1 MIFHAGEYIG
11 GKTDNNMPIPSG
23 KLKRTGNELFM
34 AVVEWTECAPY
45 HNLHLTVTLNVIP
58 IMNSD
63 TSAGTP
69 AFIAGN
75 ATVTGDVTIA
85 DDVSI
90 WYGAVIRADKDRIT
104 IHHGANIQDNAVVHT
119 TTGCPVSIG
128 RYVSVGHG
136 AIIHGATIQ
145 DRVLVGM
152 GAIVMNNAVVGEDSI
167 IAAGSVVTEGKEI
180 PPRSLV
186 MGVPGKVIREASE
199 EQISHIMKNAQ
210 SYIELGK
217 EANNG

>member
-1 MIFHAGEYIG
+1 
-11 GKTDNNMPIPSG
+11 
-23 KLKRTGNELFM
+23 
-34 AVVEWTECAPY
+34 
-45 HNLHLTVTLNVIP
+45 
-58 IMNSD
+58 MNSD

-75 ATVTGDVTIA
+75 ATVTGDISIA

-104 IHHGANIQDNAVVHT
+104 IHAGSNIQDNVVVHT
-119 TTGCPVSIG
+119 TAGCPITIG
-128 RYVSVGHG
+128 KDVSVGHG
-136 AIIHGATIQ
+136 AIIHGATIR

-167 IAAGSVVTEGKEI
+167 IAAGSVVTEGKKI

-199 EQISHIMKNAQ
+199 EQIKHILENAR
-210 SYIELGK
+210 SYVKLGR
-217 EANNG
+217 ETNNG